1 MAALALTGA
10 AAAILIL
17 RARWQEQYWRVLKT
31 YAAPIMNTAELEA
44 ISVPLGN
51 FEQSLLPTMTKHGC
65 ALVTGVIDES
75 TLRSLETSFHFDLVS
90 LVDEDAV
97 NNGEPSMKQLYEKLK
112 TGGVA
117 DFPKENIMSLTGTG
131 LALKRCLSH
140 SKMSWGVR
148 MNLNV
153 HRAFKALFPHVDGP
167 LVSSLDVPF
176 LSHDLPKGT
185 PPPTTSVM
193 NAHTDQNS
201 HDARNYLRN
210 CVYYQVILYIW
221 TAEVEDVSTTAIW
234 PGSHANGSH
243 CKLMQDDNFKEW
255 GSGGE
260 HYCEI
265 GGDMKDKHLAREL
278 AVGWAKQ
285 VRRVP
290 APRGKRRISLHAK
303 PFTAHCAPHVVCFC
317 AGSLFRWDTKTIHT
331 GWLAGSRLAQAVALA
346 LASWRAESERAAR
359 LRLTALGFPSTHWAR
374 VGMQHDMVLD
384 DGGIFGA

>member
-131 LALKRCLSH
+131 LALKRCLLY
-140 SKMSWGVR
+140 R
-148 MNLNV
+148 I
-153 HRAFKALFPHVDGP
+153 
-167 LVSSLDVPF
+167 
-176 LSHDLPKGT
+176 
-185 PPPTTSVM
+185 
-193 NAHTDQNS
+193 
-201 HDARNYLRN
+201 AR
-210 CVYYQVILYIW
+210 C
-221 TAEVEDVSTTAIW
+221 
-234 PGSHANGSH
+234 
-243 CKLMQDDNFKEW
+243 C
-255 GSGGE
+255 
-260 HYCEI
+260 
-265 GGDMKDKHLAREL
+265 
-278 AVGWAKQ
+278 
-285 VRRVP
+285 
-290 APRGKRRISLHAK
+290 
-303 PFTAHCAPHVVCFC
+303 VVCAC
-317 AGSLFRWDTKTIHT
+317 ILTSIVLSKRSSPMWTDRW
-331 GWLAGSRLAQAVALA
+331 SP
-346 LASWRAESERAAR
+346 ASTCRSCHMICRRAR
-359 LRLTALGFPSTHWAR
+359 LHL
-374 VGMQHDMVLD
+374 QHR
-384 DGGIFGA
+384 

>member
-1 MAALALTGA
+1 
-10 AAAILIL
+10 
-17 RARWQEQYWRVLKT
+17 
-31 YAAPIMNTAELEA
+31 
-44 ISVPLGN
+44 
-51 FEQSLLPTMTKHGC
+51 
-65 ALVTGVIDES
+65 
-75 TLRSLETSFHFDLVS
+75 
-90 LVDEDAV
+90 
-97 NNGEPSMKQLYEKLK
+97 
-112 TGGVA
+112 
-117 DFPKENIMSLTGTG
+117 
-131 LALKRCLSH
+131 
-140 SKMSWGVR
+140 
-148 MNLNV
+148 
-153 HRAFKALFPHVDGP
+153 
-167 LVSSLDVPF
+167 
-176 LSHDLPKGT
+176 
-185 PPPTTSVM
+185 
-193 NAHTDQNS
+193 
-201 HDARNYLRN
+201 
-210 CVYYQVILYIW
+210 
-221 TAEVEDVSTTAIW
+221 
-234 PGSHANGSH
+234 
-243 CKLMQDDNFKEW
+243 MQDDNFKEW

-384 DGGIFGA
+384 DGGIFGAQDKAEQGDEEQRGLPLKVSLWPYGLVGDAPLEKLRELAKVDFSLCGTCGDLQRSRRASM